1 MKPVILFSLF
11 LAGYSTIACAQ
22 LVEKKVLVPPQ
33 FRSVIDT
40 NKTVMIPDEYEISV
54 FYAGGLQ
61 RPRFMALG
69 AKNTIYVADMNAG
82 HILALPDAD
91 HDGVADGAYNVAPDV
106 DSVHSLAFYKNDLY
120 VAEPTRVRKF
130 IDKDG
135 DGIFESEEKFITGIG
150 AAGPYNHYT
159 RTILFDT
166 IGNHIYLGVG
176 ASCNACRET
185 DPERGTI
192 LQFNLDGSGRTIF
205 ATGLRNAL
213 GLAIDPKNNNELW
226 TTNADRD
233 NLGVDIPQEIISSVN
248 QGDFFGWPLAY
259 GAREWE
265 DLSSP
270 EYQAMLPITAGDSA
284 KINQMRFADLHIPA
298 HSTPMEIL
306 FYHDPRV
313 YIQPPPTTMFAALHG
328 SSPGGRKIATGYKVI
343 KIMYDDTLEG
353 WRASDFITGFL
364 TDSINYTHWGRP
376 CGLVQ
381 DSSGDI
387 FLSSD
392 METPAIYRIH
402 LKGLSGVNPHQDKLT
417 TLSVYPNPAT
427 SSTTISYFL
436 PKHES
441 IKLELIDQL
450 GRTLRILQDRN
461 EDAGSKAIS
470 LSVKNL
476 TVGIYY
482 LRMQIESGILT
493 QKVVVIQ

>member
-1 MKPVILFSLF
+1 MKRILIPLLLLTGFS
-11 LAGYSTIACAQ
+11 STVCAQ
-22 LVEKKVLVPPQ
+22 LVEKKVIVPPQ

-40 NKTVMIPDEYEISV
+40 NRTVMIPDEYEISV

-69 AKNTIYVADMNAG
+69 AKNTIYVADMNAR

-91 HDGVADGAYNVAPDV
+91 HDGVADGAYNIAPDV
-106 DSVHSLAFYKNDLY
+106 DSAHSLTFYRNDLY

-166 IGNHIYLGVG
+166 IGKHIYLGVG

-233 NLGVDIPQEIISSVN
+233 NLGDDIPEEIISSVN
-248 QGDFFGWPLAY
+248 PGDFFGWPLAY

-265 DLSSP
+265 DFSSP
-270 EYQAMLPITAGDSA
+270 EYLAMLPITADDSA
-284 KINQMRFADLHIPA
+284 KINQMRFADLRIPA
-298 HSTPMEIL
+298 HSTPMEII
-306 FYHDPRV
+306 FYRDPRV
-313 YIQPPPTTMFAALHG
+313 YIQPPPTTMFVALHG
-328 SSPGGRKIATGYKVI
+328 SSPGGRKIGTGYKVI

-353 WRASDFITGFL
+353 WRPSDFITGFL

-392 METPAIYRIH
+392 VETPAIYRIH
-402 LKGLSGVNPHQDKLT
+402 LREKSAVGNSGSVQRS
-417 TLSVYPNPAT
+417 LSVFPNPSTT
-427 SSTTISYFL
+427 SATISYSL
-436 PKHES
+436 TKHQYVR
-441 IKLELIDQL
+441 LDLIDQL
-450 GRTLRILQDRN
+450 GRTVRALRDEN
-461 EDAGSKAIS
+461 EDAGEKCLP
-470 LSVKNL
+470 LSVSGL
-476 TVGIYY
+476 PAGIYY
-482 LRMQIESGILT
+482 LRMQSEDGIMT
-493 QKVVVIQ
+493 SKIVVTN